1 MIMTSLFGESV
12 MNTRSFYIIVSIL
25 FMAYLS
31 SCGVDSPVSDISLS
45 GTVDVEEIINDIN
58 GPILVAIT
66 NSDDFDKIENDPL
79 NTIIDIRA
87 IDEVNYSFDIDL
99 SNSRLKKD
107 DEVYIFAFVDNDYAD
122 GIPNPTEGDFI
133 GFYIDPVMMSLMYRL
148 KSGLNSGINIKINR
162 RIFSFDAEIS
172 GTITGSD
179 VGDLILIA
187 YAGAIDSMDFTH
199 LDFDGVVGYKRYTKN
214 ESPLPYTMKI
224 FPYGYNVPI
233 EKVYIIAILD
243 KNRNGID
250 AGDLIGFYTENEN
263 HLPTLLTINEG
274 CLSNKNIGMVMEIPQ
289 PSGYGISVEGI
300 FEKPAGY
307 DVNSKPVY
315 IIIAQ
320 ADDPAVL
327 FEDPLS
333 AIKYFQK
340 VPAGE
345 NGFNIDLSKTD
356 LFPND
361 EVFVIALWD
370 RDYYAGFPF
379 PSEGDIIGYLQNK
392 DDLAFTIIL
401 QDGENV
407 IPSGGYEFKINKNF
421 YSHTSSII
429 FQLEEGEVNGNYAS
443 GDRVIVI
450 AVQGDGFNILSN
462 EIDMDYII
470 GTTTVEIDF
479 DIFHRIPI
487 SPAIYQDIDV
497 YNPFAIDNVYLF
509 AVLDNNEANGKPDEG
524 EYLGFYY
531 GQILLFP
538 IPPIYLYFPKTFDL
552 SDGENSLPQNLFGNN
567 KVRFSQTY

>member
-1 MIMTSLFGESV
+1 

-45 GTVDVEEIINDIN
+45 GTVDVEEIVSDIN

-79 NTIIDIRA
+79 NSIIDIRA
-87 IDEVNYSFDIDL
+87 IDDVNYSFDIDL
-99 SNSRLKKD
+99 SNTRLKKD

-122 GIPNPTEGDFI
+122 GIPNPTKGDYI

-148 KSGLNSGINIKINR
+148 KSGMNSGINIKINR
-162 RIFSFDAEIS
+162 KIFSFDAEVS

-179 VGDLILIA
+179 TGDLILIA
-187 YAGAIDSMDFTH
+187 YAGAIDSMDFTQ

-214 ESPLPYTMKI
+214 EKPLPYAMKI
-224 FPYGYNVPI
+224 FPFGYNVPI
-233 EKVYIIAILD
+233 ENVYLIAILD

-250 AGDLIGFYTENEN
+250 AGDLIGFYSENEN

-274 CLSNKNIGMVMEIPQ
+274 CLSNRDIEMVMEVQQ
-289 PSGYGISVEGI
+289 PSGYEISVDGS

-307 DVNSKPVY
+307 DVNAKPVY

-327 FEDPLS
+327 FEDPLN

-345 NGFNIDLSKTD
+345 NEFNIDLSKTD
-356 LFPND
+356 LLPND

-370 RDYYAGFPF
+370 RDYSAGFPF

-392 DDLAFTIIL
+392 DELAFTLSL
-401 QDGENV
+401 QEGENV
-407 IPSGGYEFKINKNF
+407 TPSGGYEFKINKIIYN
-421 YSHTSSII
+421 HTSSIT
-429 FQLEEGEVNGNYAS
+429 FQLEEGEVNGSYEA

-470 GTTTVEIDF
+470 GTTTVDIDF
-479 DIFHRIPI
+479 DIFHHIPI
-487 SPAIYQDIDV
+487 SPAIYEGIDV
-497 YNPFAIDNVYLF
+497 YNPFAIDNIYLF
-509 AVLDNNEANGKPDEG
+509 AILDNNEANGKPDEG

-538 IPPIYLYFPKTFDL
+538 IPPTYLYFPKTFDL